1 MENHDEVCQGFGR
14 TLSHQS
20 YPNWGDESPPFCH
33 NFVPFFF
40 TSTHT
45 LYRQMLPLPPP
56 PPTHL
61 RLLRGQVLLSI
72 TDIMRLEADRNYTR
86 FVLTN
91 GQTLLTSK
99 NISFYE
105 QILPK
110 AFLRVN
116 KSYLLNRTYVLT
128 IHQGYAQ
135 MNDGFSTQVSRR
147 KRSQMN
153 QNFKSN

>member
-1 MENHDEVCQGFGR
+1 
-14 TLSHQS
+14 
-20 YPNWGDESPPFCH
+20 
-33 NFVPFFF
+33 
-40 TSTHT
+40 
-45 LYRQMLPLPPP
+45 MLPLPPP

-72 TDIMRLEADRNYTR
+72 TDIVRLEADRNYTR

-110 AFLRVN
+110 VFLRVN

-153 QNFKSN
+153 QNFNTLSTFPIV

>member
-1 MENHDEVCQGFGR
+1 MYDG
-14 TLSHQS
+14 TLSHPPHQ
-20 YPNWGDESPPFCH
+20 NWGDEARLYYH

-45 LYRQMLPLPPP
+45 LYSQMLPLPPP

-61 RLLRGQVLLSI
+61 CLLRGQVLLSI
-72 TDIMRLEADRNYTR
+72 TDIVRLEADRNYTR
-86 FVLTN
+86 FVLNN

-105 QILPK
+105 QLLPK
-110 AFLRVN
+110 LFLRVN

-128 IHQGYAQ
+128 IHKGYAQ